1 MPNRIQ
7 RPNSARL
14 RTQLRPPSPSA
25 QRTESKLERWKSVS
39 SIASSIAIPIV
50 LAIVGYFIQKQL
62 ADEGLKKDYVS
73 IAADIL
79 KENPANQEPELRK
92 WAVTMLDSNSPIPF
106 SGRAK
111 AGLEKGIFLA
121 VAPPRIPNA
130 PEGCMR
136 APRPAKIGPLVRRLA
151 KKQYSSAEE
160 LVKDYDQLLLVA
172 VKAEAEAMEDRAALE
187 CLLEYSKLVAQ
198 WTQETS
204 EMYAKPIDQ
213 WPAAKPKDK

>member
-1 MPNRIQ
+1 M
-7 RPNSARL
+7 
-14 RTQLRPPSPSA
+14 
-25 QRTESKLERWKSVS
+25 ERWKSIS

-73 IAADIL
+73 IAASIL
-79 KENPANQEPELRK
+79 KENPSNQEPELRK

-121 VAPPRIPNA
+121 VAPARIPNA

-136 APRPAKIGPLVRRLA
+136 TPRPAKISPLVRKLA
-151 KKQYSSAEE
+151 NKQYSNAEE
-160 LVKDYDQLLLVA
+160 LAKDYDQLLLVA
-172 VKAEAEAMEDRAALE
+172 IKAEAEAMEDRAALE
-187 CLLEYSKLVAQ
+187 CLQKYSKLVAQ
-198 WTQETS
+198 WTQEAA
-204 EMYAKPIDQ
+204 EMYEKPIDQ
-213 WPAAKPKDK
+213 WPATKPKGQ

>member
-1 MPNRIQ
+1 MPYRLQ
-7 RPNSARL
+7 RTNSTPL
-14 RTQLRPPSPSA
+14 RTQLRSPSPSA
-25 QRTESKLERWKSVS
+25 HRTESKLERWKSIS

-50 LAIVGYFIQKQL
+50 LAIIGYFIQKQL

-73 IAADIL
+73 IAASIL
-79 KENPANQEPELRK
+79 KENPASQEPELRK
-92 WAVTMLDSNSPIPF
+92 WAVTVLDSNSPIPF

-121 VAPPRIPNA
+121 VAPPRMPNA

-136 APRPAKIGPLVRRLA
+136 APRPAKISPLVRRLT

-160 LVKDYDQLLLVA
+160 LAKDYDQIMLVA

-187 CLLEYSKLVAQ
+187 CLQKYSKLVAQ
-198 WTQETS
+198 WTQETA
-204 EMYAKPIDQ
+204 EMHAKPIDQ
-213 WPAAKPKDK
+213 WPASKPKDQ

>member
-1 MPNRIQ
+1 M
-7 RPNSARL
+7 
-14 RTQLRPPSPSA
+14 
-25 QRTESKLERWKSVS
+25 ERWKSIA

-73 IAADIL
+73 IAAGIL
-79 KENPANQEPELRK
+79 KENPVNQEPELRK

-130 PEGCMR
+130 PEGCMS
-136 APRPAKIGPLVRRLA
+136 APRPAKIGPFVRRLA
-151 KKQYSSAEE
+151 KKKQYSSAEE
-160 LVKDYDQLLLVA
+160 MAKDYDQLWLVA
-172 VKAEAEAMEDRAALE
+172 VKAEAEAMEDRASLE
-187 CLLEYSKLVAQ
+187 CLQKYSKLVAQ
-198 WTQETS
+198 WTQETA

-213 WPAAKPKDK
+213 WPTAKPKNE